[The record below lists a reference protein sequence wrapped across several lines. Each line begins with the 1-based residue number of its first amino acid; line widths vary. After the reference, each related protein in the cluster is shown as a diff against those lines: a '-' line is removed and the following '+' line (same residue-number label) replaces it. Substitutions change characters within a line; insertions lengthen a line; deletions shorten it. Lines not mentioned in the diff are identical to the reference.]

1 MNEDYHTFI
10 LLFEFSEEA
19 IENLSMYHN
28 VLCMDVFDTF
38 LQPEDVDDI
47 LNKENVCNFLKLII
61 VKQIKYFRSGKDVA
75 MSVRLDRNTWQT
87 V

>member
-10 LLFEFSEEA
+10 LLFEFSEET

-38 LQPEDVDDI
+38 LEPEDVDDI

>member
-1 MNEDYHTFI
+1 
-10 LLFEFSEEA
+10 
-19 IENLSMYHN
+19 
-28 VLCMDVFDTF
+28 MDVFDTF